1 MSKKNRPMRQDVPA
15 APVQREAAAPRKGLL
30 KEPLARCFFY
40 LFPILLFLSITVL
53 TRKGSVCVA
62 AVCLLFVLGGF
73 FLAQL
78 VEALAGHL
86 LQDEAAAQRNAAEI
100 TACVEAAGQTV

>member
-62 AVCLLFVLGGF
+62 AGSRCVGCGT
-73 FLAQL
+73 
-78 VEALAGHL
+78 ALPRW
-86 LQDEAAAQRNAAEI
+86 QPP
-100 TACVEAAGQTV
+100 